1 MGFLSR
7 LFVPRKVRRALHPVR
22 SAKRVVRKAVVP
34 KTVRR
39 ATYAASQLA
48 NPVSA
53 VKYHGIERPL
63 TTALRGGSRK
73 QSTVPGLVYRHGNCA
88 VKHRSPEAA
97 DRCRS
102 R

>member
-7 LFVPRKVRRALHPVR
+7 LFVPRTVRRALHPVR
-22 SAKRVVRKAVVP
+22 TAKGAVRKAVVP
-34 KTVRR
+34 KSVRR

-53 VKYHGIERPL
+53 VKYHGIERPVA
-63 TTALRGGSRK
+63 TALRSGSKK
-73 QSTVPGLVYRHGNCA
+73 QPAASGLVYRHGNCA
-88 VKHRSPEAA
+88 VKHRTPEAA
-97 DRCRS
+97 QRCRN

>member
-22 SAKRVVRKAVVP
+22 SAKRAVRKAVVP
-34 KTVRR
+34 KSVRR
-39 ATYAASQLA
+39 ATYTASQLA
-48 NPVSA
+48 NPLSA

-63 TTALRGGSRK
+63 TTALRGSSAKR
-73 QSTVPGLVYRHGNCA
+73 STGTVYRHGNCA
-88 VKHRSPEAA
+88 VKHRTAEAA
-97 DRCRS
+97 KRCRN